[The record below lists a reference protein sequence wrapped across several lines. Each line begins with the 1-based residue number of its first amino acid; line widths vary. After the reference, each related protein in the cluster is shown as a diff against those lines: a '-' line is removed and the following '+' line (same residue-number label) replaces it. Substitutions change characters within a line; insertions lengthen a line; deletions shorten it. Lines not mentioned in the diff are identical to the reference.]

1 MNSLTSSILRKLI
14 SKLIFRD
21 HTYLLGMVFVRFSR
35 KLRKKSYLSF
45 EQNKQNEIIIEN
57 CLGGLRMQINPY
69 NYMGGSIYWSGFHHI
84 AEIVYLNRFLHTEMN
99 FVDIGANQ
107 GEFSLFAASKIKDG
121 QIYSFE
127 PVKRQFNTLIKNK
140 EINNITSIIPF
151 NFGLSDTKG
160 ELPIYT
166 SSNTNL
172 HHGNHEG
179 LSTLYPTEERN
190 ILEDTVQLEVF
201 DTLFFENLKRLDFIK
216 IDIEGAE
223 LFALQGMK
231 KTISKFKPEILIE
244 INDETFH
251 SAGYSSKEMISF
263 LAEFG
268 YKPYKIFR
276 GNLISIDNINTDWG
290 NYIFKI

>member
-1 MNSLTSSILRKLI
+1 
-14 SKLIFRD
+14 
-21 HTYLLGMVFVRFSR
+21 MVFVRFSR
-35 KLRKKSYLSF
+35 KLRKKSYSKF
-45 EQNKQNEIIIEN
+45 EQNKLKEIVTNN
-57 CLGGLRMQINPY
+57 CLGDLKMQINPY

-84 AEIVYLNRFLHTEMN
+84 TEIVYLNRFLHADMN

-107 GEFSLFAASKIKDG
+107 GEFSLFAATIIKDG

-127 PVKRQFNTLIKNK
+127 PVKRQFTTLIKNIELNK
-140 EINNITSIIPF
+140 LDSIIPF
-151 NFGLSDTKG
+151 NFGLSNTKG
-160 ELPIYT
+160 ELPIFT
-166 SSNTNL
+166 STNTKL

-190 ILEDTVQLEVF
+190 IIEDTVQLEVF
-201 DTLFFENLKRLDFIK
+201 DTLFFESLKRLDFIK

-231 KTISKFKPEILIE
+231 KTIDKFKPEILIE

-251 SAGYSSKEMISF
+251 SAGYSSMDLISF